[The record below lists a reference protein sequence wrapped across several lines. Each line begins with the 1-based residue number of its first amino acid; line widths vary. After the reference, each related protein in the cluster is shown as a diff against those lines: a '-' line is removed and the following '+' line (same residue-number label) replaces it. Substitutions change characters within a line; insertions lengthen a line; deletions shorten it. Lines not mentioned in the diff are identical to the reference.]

1 MRPLLPPAARRYAS
15 LAAIAAFPLCAAC
28 GGGGSSS
35 PSSPTAPSPPS
46 GGFNSCGVIGGIS
59 DRVTAQI
66 VNGTACSSANTPIVL
81 LNLKDRDGL
90 PAGSCSGTIIG
101 SRAVLTAA
109 HCLDEEVASVKVYRG
124 SGDQVASTSVHPHP
138 GYRQNVA
145 FDIGVVLTGEDL
157 ARTPAALLISR
168 DARTGE
174 QAVIAGWGAD
184 QYGNGTTL
192 RAGATSISLVAST
205 HLETQPSSSTSAVCS
220 GDSGGPIFLSQN
232 SAWAVAGVI
241 SATGVGGSCV
251 IGASYYA
258 ALRHP
263 DASSFVLG
271 LVPDAMTR

>member
-1 MRPLLPPAARRYAS
+1 MRPLLTPVVRHCAA
-15 LAAIAAFPLCAAC
+15 LAVIATHVFCAAC
-28 GGGGSSS
+28 GGGGNST

-46 GGFNSCGVIGGIS
+46 GGLTACSVIGGIS
-59 DRVTAQI
+59 DRVTTQI

-90 PAGSCSGTIIG
+90 PVGSCSGTIIG

-124 SGDQVASTSVHPHP
+124 TGDQVASTSLHVHP

-145 FDIGVVLTGEDL
+145 FDIGVILTGEDL
-157 ARTPAALLISR
+157 ARTPAALLLSR
-168 DARTGE
+168 DARTSE

-184 QYGNGTTL
+184 QYGNGGTL
-192 RAGATSISLVAST
+192 RAGATSISLVTST
-205 HLETQPSSSTSAVCS
+205 HLETQPSASTSAVCS
-220 GDSGGPIFLSQN
+220 GDSGGPIFLSQDGV
-232 SAWAVAGVI
+232 WAIAGVI

-263 DASSFVLG
+263 DVSSFVLG
-271 LVPDAMTR
+271 LVPDAATR